1 MQNPNRYFLR
11 KSGIIFAIA
20 IIFIFSFVPFLLGKQ
35 FSTFPLVLAFII
47 SLISFYRPYLLREP
61 IIFWLRIGEILSKFN
76 SNLVLI
82 IFFYLILTPFA
93 LLRKIISFKKKTTDK
108 SYYKKQDIKFKKDFR
123 GQY

>member
-1 MQNPNRYFLR
+1 MQNPDRYFLK
-11 KSGIIFAIA
+11 KSGIIFSIA
-20 IIFIFSFVPFLLGKQ
+20 VIVIFSLFPILLGKQ
-35 FSTFPLVLAFII
+35 FSLFPFVIACII
-47 SLISFYRPYLLREP
+47 SLISLYKPHLLRKP

-93 LLRKIISFKKKTTDK
+93 LLRKLIIFNKKRSLK
-108 SYYKKQDIKFKKDFR
+108 SYYKNQDIKLQRDFR